1 MKRENRS
8 PKNAFAYASIGM
20 QLSATILIF
29 VIGGYKL
36 DQYYNKSPVFL
47 ITGTVV
53 GMVIGFYSL
62 LKELLGTSDYN
73 SKTDDRDKNRHKWM

>member
-8 PKNAFAYASIGM
+8 PKSAFAYASVGI
-20 QLSATILIF
+20 QLSATILIC

-36 DQYYNKSPVFL
+36 DQHYGKSPVFL

-53 GMVIGFYSL
+53 GMVVGFYSL
-62 LKELLGTSDYN
+62 LKELLSTGSYN
-73 SKTDDRDKNRHKWM
+73 SNSNDRDKNRNKWM